1 MSNDVAKFDTATG
14 FVHDIWKG
22 LIELVVLGFFIYK
35 QIGISGLFG
44 IAFLL
49 SFIPLQGKHRHIILV
64 QSIDSWYSNTIYHVS
79 YHNIFNYV
87 AY

>member
-22 LIELVVLGFFIYK
+22 PIELVVLGWFIYRE
-35 QIGISGLFG
+35 IGVAGLIG

-49 SFIPLQGKHRHIILV
+49 SFIPLQGKLEWRGTPKLLTLT
-64 QSIDSWYSNTIYHVS
+64 QSSKRPHTV
-79 YHNIFNYV
+79 
-87 AY
+87 